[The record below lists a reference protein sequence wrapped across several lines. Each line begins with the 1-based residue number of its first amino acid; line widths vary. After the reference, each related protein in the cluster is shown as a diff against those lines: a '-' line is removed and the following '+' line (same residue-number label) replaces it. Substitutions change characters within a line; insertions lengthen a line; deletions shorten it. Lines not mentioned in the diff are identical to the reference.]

1 MTACFGP
8 AATSVTATAAVALC
22 LASGLARAE
31 DSGGL
36 AAEPNP
42 YYFGASQ
49 ALTRDSNVFRI
60 PAGPADTY
68 SSTSLLGGFDQSISR
83 QRVFGDATVSA
94 NRYFGE
100 STLNNTSYDIRAG
113 ASGST
118 VDKLSG
124 GISADFGQQ
133 LTAQVASAS
142 APQQEANLAR
152 TQNIVGNVN
161 WGTNSL
167 ITLQGDVGY
176 SKIDYSLP
184 ASAVSNATES
194 RAGLS
199 VLYWPGASLKVGL
212 GARFV
217 RRQTPNAFDGVPGVD
232 DPANDVHARTLS
244 FLFDYNRG
252 GSLRASGEV
261 GYTKQTNSNPV
272 AEASDFSGF
281 TGSLDL
287 DYVLTGKTSADLLV
301 SRNASLGDTLQSVVP
316 PGTTSGGGGPTTGPV
331 PAFAFYQNSEII
343 NALALGINYAAT
355 GKVTARLGARYAR
368 ETLLATAANTNG
380 GNVDVF
386 KTAYLN
392 VNYTITRSWSAAC
405 QYTHES
411 RDSPSGTDFSYVS
424 NAIGCLAQFTLR

>member
-8 AATSVTATAAVALC
+8 GATSLTATAAVALC

-42 YYFGASQ
+42 YHLGVSQ

-60 PAGPADTY
+60 PGGPADTY

-124 GISADFGQQ
+124 GITADFGQQ

-152 TQNIVGNVN
+152 TQNIVGNVS
-161 WGTNSL
+161 WGTNAL
-167 ITLQGDVGY
+167 VTLDGDLGY

-184 ASAVSNATES
+184 SSAISNATES

-199 VLYWPGASLKVGL
+199 VVYWPGASLKLGI

-217 RRQTPNAFDGVPGVD
+217 RRQTPDAFGGVAGVE

-281 TGSLDL
+281 TGSVDL
-287 DYVLTGKTSADLLV
+287 GYVLTGKTSADLLV
-301 SRNASLGDTLQSVVP
+301 SRNASLGNTLQSVVP
-316 PGTTSGGGGPTTGPV
+316 PGTTTGGGGQPGPV
-331 PAFAFYQNSEII
+331 LYQNSEII
-343 NALALGINYAAT
+343 NAVALGITYAAT
-355 GKVTARLGARYAR
+355 GKVTAGLGARYAR

-380 GNVDVF
+380 GNIDVF

-392 VNYTITRSWSAAC
+392 LNYAITRSWSAAC
-405 QYTHES
+405 WYTHES

-424 NAIGCLAQFTLR
+424 NAIGCQAQFTLR